1 MSLSSSASRSD
12 RVPEEDRSSAARSGQ
27 VGEGRLSARIKSL
40 IRAVPDFPIPGI
52 RFRDVMGLVE
62 DADGFRAA
70 TAALADRFRD
80 AAPEVV
86 VGIEARGFIF
96 GVPVA
101 QELGVG
107 FVAVRKAG
115 KLPGEVRSVDYA
127 LEYGT
132 ATLEIQVVAPI
143 GEGTMVLV
151 IDELLATGGSA
162 GAAIELVRGQGGV
175 VVGAGFVVDLPEL
188 PGRWRGW
195 GLRCLRCVSFGGG
208 GVVGDSEPGGP
219 STGDS
224 DIRFAPPTNRRDC
237 LRRC

>member
-1 MSLSSSASRSD
+1 MTVSKHAAPPTPPTRLDAD
-12 RVPEEDRSSAARSGQ
+12 RDDRLA
-27 VGEGRLSARIKSL
+27 ARIKSL

-70 TAALADRFRD
+70 TAALARRFRA

-115 KLPGEVRSVDYA
+115 KLPGEVRGVDYD
-127 LEYGT
+127 LEYGS
-132 ATLEIQVVAPI
+132 ARLEMQEVAPVSA
-143 GEGTMVLV
+143 GTRVLL
-151 IDELLATGGSA
+151 IDDLLATGGSA
-162 GAAIELVRGQGGV
+162 AAAIELIRGMGGD

-188 PGRWRGW
+188 PGAER
-195 GLRCLRCVSFGGG
+195 LRQL
-208 GVVGDSEPGGP
+208 GVEM
-219 STGDS
+219 
-224 DIRFAPPTNRRDC
+224 FALCEFLEDEE
-237 LRRC
+237 

>member
-1 MSLSSSASRSD
+1 MSSSL
-12 RVPEEDRSSAARSGQ
+12 SAARSDQTPGD
-27 VGEGRLSARIKSL
+27 ELSTRLKSL
-40 IRAVPDFPIPGI
+40 IRTVPDFPIPGI

-62 DADGFRAA
+62 DAGGFRAA
-70 TAALADRFRD
+70 TGALADRSRD
-80 AAPEVV
+80 AAPEIV

-132 ATLEIQVVAPI
+132 ATLEMQVVAPI
-143 GEGTMVLV
+143 GEGTRVLV
-151 IDELLATGGSA
+151 IDDLLATGGSA
-162 GAAIELVRGQGGV
+162 GAAIELVRGMGGV

-188 PGRWRGW
+188 PGRGRVEGM
-195 GLRCLRCVSFGGG
+195 
-208 GVVGDSEPGGP
+208 GVEV
-219 STGDS
+219 
-224 DIRFAPPTNRRDC
+224 FALC
-237 LRRC
+237 EFKEEEG

>member
-1 MSLSSSASRSD
+1 MSSSF
-12 RVPEEDRSSAARSGQ
+12 
-27 VGEGRLSARIKSL
+27 RIKEL

-62 DADGFRAA
+62 DPDGFRAA
-70 TAALADRFRD
+70 TVALADRFRD

-132 ATLEIQVVAPI
+132 ATLEMQVVAPI
-143 GEGTMVLV
+143 GEGTTVLV
-151 IDELLATGGSA
+151 IDDLLATGGSA
-162 GAAIELVRGQGGV
+162 RAAIELVRGQGGV

-188 PGRWRGW
+188 PGRGRVEGM
-195 GLRCLRCVSFGGG
+195 
-208 GVVGDSEPGGP
+208 GVEV
-219 STGDS
+219 
-224 DIRFAPPTNRRDC
+224 FALC
-237 LRRC
+237 EFLGEEG

>member
-1 MSLSSSASRSD
+1 MSSETKPGDGVA
-12 RVPEEDRSSAARSGQ
+12 
-27 VGEGRLSARIKSL
+27 ARIKSL

-70 TAALADRFRD
+70 TVALARRFRD
-80 AAPEVV
+80 AAPDVV

-115 KLPGEVRSVDYA
+115 KLPGEVKGVDYE

-132 ATLEIQVVAPI
+132 ARLEMQAVAPI
-143 GEGTMVLV
+143 SVGTRVLL
-151 IDELLATGGSA
+151 IDDLLATGGSA
-162 GAAIELVRGQGGV
+162 GAAIELVRGMGGE

-188 PGRWRGW
+188 PGAAR
-195 GLRCLRCVSFGGG
+195 LRAL
-208 GVVGDSEPGGP
+208 GVEV
-219 STGDS
+219 
-224 DIRFAPPTNRRDC
+224 FALC
-237 LRRC
+237 GFLEGEL

>member
-1 MSLSSSASRSD
+1 MSVSSSAGSQDREPGDRMSSGRSD
-12 RVPEEDRSSAARSGQ
+12 RAPGD
-27 VGEGRLSARIKSL
+27 RLSARVKEL
-40 IRAVPDFPIPGI
+40 IRTVPDFPIPGI

-86 VGIEARGFIF
+86 VGIEARGFLF

-101 QELGVG
+101 RELGVG

-115 KLPGEVRSVDYA
+115 KLPGDVRSVDYA

-132 ATLEIQVVAPI
+132 ATLEVQVIAPI
-143 GEGTMVLV
+143 GEGTRVLV
-151 IDELLATGGSA
+151 IDDLLATGGSA
-162 GAAIELVRGQGGV
+162 GAAIELVRGLGGV

-188 PGRWRGW
+188 PGRGRVEGM
-195 GLRCLRCVSFGGG
+195 
-208 GVVGDSEPGGP
+208 GVEV
-219 STGDS
+219 
-224 DIRFAPPTNRRDC
+224 FALC
-237 LRRC
+237 EFMGEE

>member
-1 MSLSSSASRSD
+1 M
-12 RVPEEDRSSAARSGQ
+12 P
-27 VGEGRLSARIKSL
+27 ARIKSL
-40 IRAVPDFPIPGI
+40 IRTVPDFPIPGI

-80 AAPEVV
+80 AVPEVV

-132 ATLEIQVVAPI
+132 ATLEMQVVAPI
-143 GEGTMVLV
+143 AEGTRVLV
-151 IDELLATGGSA
+151 IDDLLATGGSA
-162 GAAIELVRGQGGV
+162 GAAIALVRGMGGV

-188 PGRWRGW
+188 PGRGRVEGM
-195 GLRCLRCVSFGGG
+195 
-208 GVVGDSEPGGP
+208 GVEV
-219 STGDS
+219 
-224 DIRFAPPTNRRDC
+224 FALC
-237 LRRC
+237 EFLGEEE

>member
-1 MSLSSSASRSD
+1 MRTSPSAGG
-12 RVPEEDRSSAARSGQ
+12 SGRAP
-27 VGEGRLSARIKSL
+27 GDHLSARIKSL
-40 IRAVPDFPIPGI
+40 IRVVPDFPIPGI

-62 DADGFRAA
+62 DADGFRVA
-70 TAALADRFRD
+70 TLALADRFRD

-115 KLPGEVRSVDYA
+115 KLPGEVRTVDYA

-132 ATLEIQVVAPI
+132 ATLEMQVVAPI
-143 GEGTMVLV
+143 GEGTRVLV
-151 IDELLATGGSA
+151 IDDLLATGGSA

-175 VVGAGFVVDLPEL
+175 MVGAGFVVDLPEL
-188 PGRWRGW
+188 PGRGRVE
-195 GLRCLRCVSFGGG
+195 GL
-208 GVVGDSEPGGP
+208 GVEVFALCEFMGDEG
-219 STGDS
+219 
-224 DIRFAPPTNRRDC
+224 
-237 LRRC
+237 

>member
-1 MSLSSSASRSD
+1 MSSSSSTVRSD
-12 RVPEEDRSSAARSGQ
+12 QSPLQE
-27 VGEGRLSARIKSL
+27 LSARIKEL

-62 DADGFRAA
+62 DAEGFRAT

-101 QELGVG
+101 QEMGVG

-132 ATLEIQVVAPI
+132 ATLEMQLVAPI
-143 GEGTMVLV
+143 GVGTRVLV
-151 IDELLATGGSA
+151 IDDLLATGGSA
-162 GAAIELVRGQGGV
+162 AAAIELVRGMGGV

-188 PGRWRGW
+188 PGRGKVE
-195 GLRCLRCVSFGGG
+195 GL
-208 GVVGDSEPGGP
+208 GVEV
-219 STGDS
+219 
-224 DIRFAPPTNRRDC
+224 FALCDFMGEEG
-237 LRRC
+237 

>member
-1 MSLSSSASRSD
+1 MSSSL
-12 RVPEEDRSSAARSGQ
+12 SAARSDQATGD
-27 VGEGRLSARIKSL
+27 ELSARIKSL
-40 IRAVPDFPIPGI
+40 IRSVPDFPIPGI

-62 DADGFRAA
+62 DADGFREA

-115 KLPGEVRSVDYA
+115 KLPGEVKSVDYA

-132 ATLEIQVVAPI
+132 ATLEMQLVAPI
-143 GEGTMVLV
+143 GEGTRVLV
-151 IDELLATGGSA
+151 IDDLLATGGSA
-162 GAAIELVRGQGGV
+162 GAAIELVRGRGGV

-188 PGRWRGW
+188 PGRGRVE
-195 GLRCLRCVSFGGG
+195 GL
-208 GVVGDSEPGGP
+208 GVEVFALC
-219 STGDS
+219 
-224 DIRFAPPTNRRDC
+224 RFMGEEG
-237 LRRC
+237 

>member
-1 MSLSSSASRSD
+1 MESGTPALG
-12 RVPEEDRSSAARSGQ
+12 ARARAD
-27 VGEGRLSARIKSL
+27 ELAARIKSL

-70 TAALADRFRD
+70 TVALARRFQD
-80 AAPEVV
+80 AAPDVV

-115 KLPGEVRSVDYA
+115 KLPGEVRGVEYD
-127 LEYGT
+127 LEYGS
-132 ATLEIQVVAPI
+132 ARLEMQAVAPI
-143 GEGTMVLV
+143 GNGTRVVL
-151 IDELLATGGSA
+151 IDDLVATGGSA
-162 GAAIELVRGQGGV
+162 AAAVELIRGMGGE

-188 PGRWRGW
+188 PGASR
-195 GLRCLRCVSFGGG
+195 LRAL
-208 GVVGDSEPGGP
+208 GVDVFTLCEFSAADP
-219 STGDS
+219 
-224 DIRFAPPTNRRDC
+224 
-237 LRRC
+237 

>member
-1 MSLSSSASRSD
+1 MDLSSSASRRD
-12 RVPEEDRSSAARSGQ
+12 RALEDDPSSVARSGQ
-27 VGEGRLSARIKSL
+27 AREHELSTRIKSL

-62 DADGFRAA
+62 DAVGFRAA
-70 TAALADRFRD
+70 TAALANRFRE

-101 QELGVG
+101 QELDVG

-132 ATLEIQVVAPI
+132 ATLEMQVVAPV
-143 GEGTMVLV
+143 GEGTRVLL
-151 IDELLATGGSA
+151 IDDLLATGGSA

-188 PGRWRGW
+188 PGRERVEGM
-195 GLRCLRCVSFGGG
+195 
-208 GVVGDSEPGGP
+208 GVEV
-219 STGDS
+219 
-224 DIRFAPPTNRRDC
+224 FALC
-237 LRRC
+237 GFLGEEG

>member
-1 MSLSSSASRSD
+1 MRQGAQRDD
-12 RVPEEDRSSAARSGQ
+12 RLA
-27 VGEGRLSARIKSL
+27 ARIKSL

-70 TAALADRFRD
+70 TEELTRPFRD

-101 QELGVG
+101 QALGVR

-115 KLPGEVRSVDYA
+115 KLPGEVRGVDYD
-127 LEYGT
+127 LEYGS
-132 ATLEIQVVAPI
+132 ARLEMQAIAPI
-143 GEGTMVLV
+143 SAGTRVLL
-151 IDELLATGGSA
+151 IDDLLATGGSA
-162 GAAIELVRGQGGV
+162 AAAIELIRGMGGE

-188 PGRWRGW
+188 PGAER
-195 GLRCLRCVSFGGG
+195 LQEL
-208 GVVGDSEPGGP
+208 GVEMFALCEFLGDEE
-219 STGDS
+219 
-224 DIRFAPPTNRRDC
+224 
-237 LRRC
+237 

>member
-1 MSLSSSASRSD
+1 MSVSSSAD
-12 RVPEEDRSSAARSGQ
+12 RADLEDDLASAGGSGPAP
-27 VGEGRLSARIKSL
+27 GDHLSVRIKSL
-40 IRAVPDFPIPGI
+40 IRTVPDFPVPGI

-62 DADGFRAA
+62 DAGGFRAA
-70 TAALADRFRD
+70 TAATAERFRE

-132 ATLEIQVVAPI
+132 ATLEMQVVAPI
-143 GEGTMVLV
+143 GEGTRVLV
-151 IDELLATGGSA
+151 IDDLLATGGSA
-162 GAAIELVRGQGGV
+162 GAAIELVRGMGGV
-175 VVGAGFVVDLPEL
+175 VVGAGFVVDLRGL
-188 PGRWRGW
+188 PGRERVE
-195 GLRCLRCVSFGGG
+195 GL
-208 GVVGDSEPGGP
+208 GVEV
-219 STGDS
+219 
-224 DIRFAPPTNRRDC
+224 FALC
-237 LRRC
+237 EFMGEE

>member
-1 MSLSSSASRSD
+1 MSVSSSAGGPDREPGDHPPSVRSD
-12 RVPEEDRSSAARSGQ
+12 RNAGD
-27 VGEGRLSARIKSL
+27 RLSARVKSL
-40 IRAVPDFPIPGI
+40 IRTVPDFPIPGI

-80 AAPEVV
+80 EAPEVV
-86 VGIEARGFIF
+86 VGIEARGFLF

-101 QELGVG
+101 RELGVG

-132 ATLEIQVVAPI
+132 ATLEVQVAAPI
-143 GEGTMVLV
+143 GKGTRVLV
-151 IDELLATGGSA
+151 IDDLLATGGSA
-162 GAAIELVRGQGGV
+162 GAAIELVRGLGGA

-188 PGRWRGW
+188 PGRGRVEGM
-195 GLRCLRCVSFGGG
+195 
-208 GVVGDSEPGGP
+208 GVEV
-219 STGDS
+219 
-224 DIRFAPPTNRRDC
+224 FALC
-237 LRRC
+237 EFMGEE

>member
-1 MSLSSSASRSD
+1 MSSSL
-12 RVPEEDRSSAARSGQ
+12 SAARSDQATGD
-27 VGEGRLSARIKSL
+27 ELSARIKSL
-40 IRAVPDFPIPGI
+40 IRSVPDFPIPGI

-62 DADGFRAA
+62 DADGFREA

-115 KLPGEVRSVDYA
+115 KLPGEVKSVDYA

-132 ATLEIQVVAPI
+132 ATLEMQLVAPI
-143 GEGTMVLV
+143 GEGTRVLV
-151 IDELLATGGSA
+151 IDDLLATGGSA
-162 GAAIELVRGQGGV
+162 RAAIELVRGQGGV

-188 PGRWRGW
+188 PGRGRVE
-195 GLRCLRCVSFGGG
+195 GL
-208 GVVGDSEPGGP
+208 GVEV
-219 STGDS
+219 
-224 DIRFAPPTNRRDC
+224 FALC
-237 LRRC
+237 EFMGEEG

>member
-1 MSLSSSASRSD
+1 MSLSSSANRSD
-12 RVPEEDRSSAARSGQ
+12 PEDDLSSAGGSGRVPGDH
-27 VGEGRLSARIKSL
+27 LSARIKSL
-40 IRAVPDFPIPGI
+40 IRSVPDFPIPGI

-80 AAPEVV
+80 AVPEVV

-132 ATLEIQVVAPI
+132 ATLEMQVVAPI
-143 GEGTMVLV
+143 GEGTRVLV
-151 IDELLATGGSA
+151 IDDLLATGGSA
-162 GAAIELVRGQGGV
+162 GAAIALVRGMG
-175 VVGAGFVVDLPEL
+175 
-188 PGRWRGW
+188 
-195 GLRCLRCVSFGGG
+195 
-208 GVVGDSEPGGP
+208 
-219 STGDS
+219 
-224 DIRFAPPTNRRDC
+224 
-237 LRRC
+237 

>member
-1 MSLSSSASRSD
+1 MSASSF
-12 RVPEEDRSSAARSGQ
+12 AAGSGRAA
-27 VGEGRLSARIKSL
+27 GDHLSARIKSL
-40 IRAVPDFPIPGI
+40 IRVVPDFPIPGI

-70 TAALADRFRD
+70 TVALADRFRD
-80 AAPEVV
+80 AKPEVV

-115 KLPGEVRSVDYA
+115 KLPGEVRSVDYE

-132 ATLEIQVVAPI
+132 ATLEMQVVAPI
-143 GEGTMVLV
+143 GEGTRVLV
-151 IDELLATGGSA
+151 IDDLLATGGSA
-162 GAAIELVRGQGGV
+162 GAAIELVRGMGGV

-188 PGRWRGW
+188 PGRGRVEE
-195 GLRCLRCVSFGGG
+195 L
-208 GVVGDSEPGGP
+208 GVEV
-219 STGDS
+219 
-224 DIRFAPPTNRRDC
+224 FALC
-237 LRRC
+237 EFMGEEG